1 MANKNSWKEFRA
13 LAINIVPQLMS
24 IDGKEIT
31 KVERISA
38 NQEMDRL
45 LEDLEVEIEKH
56 RKKLDDMTELEKEK
70 AYTRYS

>member
-1 MANKNSWKEFRA
+1 
-13 LAINIVPQLMS
+13 MS

-45 LEDLEVEIEKH
+45 LEDLEVEILKA
-56 RKKLDDMTELEKEK
+56 KKKWDDMTEAEKAK
-70 AYTRYS
+70 AYTRYPKFPPIKI